1 MFACTLFDFNG
12 VLVDDERVHLA
23 AFQDTLAPLGITLSE
38 AEYWEKYLGF
48 DDVGAFEA
56 VLRAHGQAADR
67 ARVDEL
73 VRAKFPI
80 YMRRAEQSLQVFE
93 GAANLVARCADVGPV
108 GVVSGALRP
117 EVELGLRVLGVRSH
131 VQFIVAAEDTQVSK
145 PDPEGYLMGLR
156 KLREQLPALEPH
168 QVLVIEDSI
177 SGIEAAKSAGLTCVA
192 VAHSYPE
199 SELRSAGADAVTAH
213 VRDIDQALL
222 ERSATHAGT

>member
-23 AFQDTLAPLGITLSE
+23 AFQDTLAPLGITLGE
-38 AEYWEKYLGF
+38 ADYWEKYLGF

-56 VLRAHGQAADR
+56 ILRAHGQAADR

-80 YMRRAEQSLQVFE
+80 YMQRAEQNLEVFE
-93 GAANLVARCADVGPV
+93 GAADLVNRCAAFGAV

-117 EVELGLRVLGVRSH
+117 EIELGLRVLGVRSH
-131 VQFIVAAEDTQVSK
+131 VGFIVAAEDTQASK
-145 PDPEGYLMGLR
+145 PDPEGYLIGLA
-156 KLREQLPALEPH
+156 KLREGAPALEAK
-168 QVLVIEDSI
+168 QVLVIEDSL
-177 SGIEAAKSAGLTCVA
+177 SGIEAAKAAGLTCVA

-199 SELRSAGADAVTAH
+199 PELRAAGADQVAAH
-213 VRDIDQALL
+213 VRDVDLALL
-222 ERSATHAGT
+222 ERTAAQVGS